1 MKEKVRHVPGSYG
14 SGQAHHK
21 KKKDRRCGHHFVD
34 FYNSSLSYGRKKRS
48 RIRYLNWATELYDC
62 LDEEIERTALAEP
75 CDEGNQEVAHEQTN
89 QRVRE
94 AIGKL
99 SPLERKFIEYFYF
112 EYKSYQEISQI
123 LNKKIHKLERIH
135 YRALDKLKM
144 LLSNYVKTRFKLHLT
159 EETSCMICKSPFRK
173 ELDKLIRAKKKE
185 ETYKR
190 LMKVFHG
197 KYGLEV
203 KTPQVIIGHKKKHMV

>member
-1 MKEKVRHVPGSYG
+1 MKKKIRQVSESYG

-48 RIRYLNWATELYDC
+48 RVRYLNWATELYGC
-62 LDEEIERTALAEP
+62 LDEEREKKALAEP
-75 CDEGNQEVAHEQTN
+75 CDEDNQPVADEQTS

-99 SPLERKFIEYFYF
+99 SPLERRFIEYFYF
-112 EYKSYQEISQI
+112 EYKSYKEISLI

-135 YRALDKLKM
+135 TRALGKLKM
-144 LLSNYVKTRFKLHLT
+144 LLSDYVKTRFKLYLP
-159 EETSCMICKSPFRK
+159 EETNCIICKSPFRK

-190 LMKVFHG
+190 LMKVFHE
-197 KYGLEV
+197 KYGLNI
-203 KTPQVIIGHKKKHMV
+203 KTPQVIIGHMKKHMV